1 MISAGLTLTAA
12 LLMTL
17 VAVLPEPPA
26 PEPAPAPVEVV
37 VAALDPEAPTAEAP
51 PAPKGLVAAIQGLG
65 VIRRTPVLFGA
76 ITLDLFAVLFGGAI
90 ALLPAIADKRLG
102 VDAVGLGWLRAAGGL
117 GAAGMGLMLAIRP
130 LRRRIG
136 RTLFIVV
143 AIFGAATI
151 GLGWPHSYWVAFA
164 MMIVLSGADAVS
176 VNIRSTISPLV
187 VTDSMRGRVLA
198 VENVFIGASNELGA
212 FESGVVGQLIGASG
226 AIIGGGIA
234 TLVVVVVGAAAFPS
248 LRGVD
253 RWSDLHPTEE

>member
-1 MISAGLTLTAA
+1 MRHRPRGI
-12 LLMTL
+12 
-17 VAVLPEPPA
+17 
-26 PEPAPAPVEVV
+26 
-37 VAALDPEAPTAEAP
+37 
-51 PAPKGLVAAIQGLG
+51 VAAIQGLG

-102 VDAVGLGWLRAAGGL
+102 VDAIGLGWLRAAGGM
-117 GAAGMGLMLAIRP
+117 GAAGMGLVLAIRP

-151 GLGWPHSYWVAFA
+151 GLGWTRSYWVAFA

-234 TLVVVVVGAAAFPS
+234 TLVVVVVGAACFPA

-253 RWSDLHPTEE
+253 RWSDLEPSEE